1 MSPVNGSLSQT
12 EIYQPANEIKTND
25 GVALRYISAGSGPPL
40 LLIHGWSQTA
50 AQWSKQIVEFKRT
63 RRVIA
68 IDLRGHGESDKP
80 GHGYRI
86 SRLAADVHDLITQL
100 DLNDLTV
107 VGHSMG
113 CSVIWCYLDLFPGT
127 RISKLVFIDEP
138 VSLAIN
144 PAWSEEEAKLSG
156 AVFSSAA
163 AYDLAA
169 ALRSSDGEAAS
180 VGVLASMK
188 TSEMSQEDFDW
199 IAAQNLKM
207 PRKLAAELFLPHALA
222 DWSDVISRIK
232 LPTLVISGEA
242 SMIASTA
249 APWIAARIAGAKC
262 RVLSKEERG
271 SHFMMWENP
280 AVINATLRE
289 FLEDAS

>member
-1 MSPVNGSLSQT
+1 MSEANGSLSQT
-12 EIYQPANEIKTND
+12 EVYEPSNELKTND
-25 GVALRYISAGSGPPL
+25 DVTLRYVLAGSGPPL

-50 AQWSKQIVEFKRT
+50 AQFSKQIAEFKRSHT
-63 RRVIA
+63 VIA
-68 IDLRGHGESDKP
+68 IDLRGHGKSDKP
-80 GHGYRI
+80 EHGYRI

-100 DLNDLTV
+100 NLNDLTV

-127 RISKLVFIDEP
+127 RISRLVFIDEP

-144 PAWSEEEAKLSG
+144 PAWSEEEAKSLG
-156 AVFSSAA
+156 AVFIPTA

-188 TSEMSQEDFDW
+188 TPEMPQEDFDW
-199 IAAQNLKM
+199 IVAENLKM
-207 PRKLAAELFLPHALA
+207 PRKLAAELFVPHALA

-232 LPTLVISGEA
+232 LPTLVIGGEV
-242 SMIASTA
+242 SMIPEGV
-249 APWIAARIAGAKC
+249 APWIAARIPGAKC
-262 RVLSKEERG
+262 KVLSKEERG

-280 AVINATLRE
+280 SVINATIRE